1 VQTKK
6 ANSHTLSCR
15 FFIFLMILTLL
26 SSSCAKK
33 QDEVTSISDKVNFVH
48 LEGYLAAPP
57 AVEEGFLYMSSGSG
71 AVHKLE
77 LESGEVVWT
86 YDDIGGFINNTPV
99 LTEDSVII
107 IGSQGK
113 LVALDKETGEKKWKK
128 PQEPETEW
136 SLGGKKLG
144 MPSVTGCLGY
154 DPLNKIIIMGD
165 TQGRVFAVSP
175 QDGSLIWMRE
185 LKTKIIANPQ
195 FKENAVFIATM
206 GGRLHS
212 LYVHDG
218 SDYWKVPRV
227 RVAGIEG
234 SIQVEE
240 NEEEMTSERNYF
252 ITLKYKY
259 NFDADDY
266 FGPDEKSAIEIVLLD
281 ENKLPIMFKEEEEE
295 TESIVIEEIDAG
307 EHIVPGS
314 QSQEKEIQLA
324 GSPGKE
330 KNYPITV
337 VVKDSDGNIIDAL
350 ETEVSFILAEEKKE

>member
-1 VQTKK
+1 MKTKK
-6 ANSHTLSCR
+6 ANSQTINCT

-33 QDEVTSISDKVNFVH
+33 QDEVTSISEKVSFIH

-57 AVEEGFLYMSSGSG
+57 SIEEGFLYVSTGSG

-77 LESGEVVWT
+77 SESGEVVWT
-86 YDDIGGFINNTPV
+86 YDDIGGFINNAPV

-113 LVALDKETGEKKWKK
+113 LVALDKETGERQWKR

-136 SLGGKKLG
+136 SLGDKKLG
-144 MPSVTGCLGY
+144 MPSVAGCLGY
-154 DPLNKIIIMGD
+154 DPLNKIIILGD
-165 TQGRVFAVSP
+165 VLGRVFAVSP
-175 QDGSLIWMRE
+175 QDGSLIWMKE
-185 LKTKIIANPQ
+185 LKAKIIANPQ

-206 GGRLHS
+206 GGRIHS
-212 LYVHDG
+212 LNVNDG

-227 RVAGIEG
+227 KVAGIKG
-234 SIQVEE
+234 SIRIEE
-240 NEEEMTSERNYF
+240 NVEEMTSERNYF

-266 FGPDEKSAIEIVLLD
+266 FGTEEKSTIEIVLLD
-281 ENKLPIMFKEEEEE
+281 ENKLPLLFKEDEEEKDK
-295 TESIVIEEIDAG
+295 IEIKEIDAG

-314 QSQEKEIQLA
+314 QSQEIEIKLASSPKKE
-324 GSPGKE
+324 E
-330 KNYPITV
+330 NCPITV
-337 VVKDSDGNIIDAL
+337 IVKDTEGSIIDTL
-350 ETEVSFILAEEKKE
+350 ETEVSFILTEEKKD

>member
-1 VQTKK
+1 
-6 ANSHTLSCR
+6 
-15 FFIFLMILTLL
+15 
-26 SSSCAKK
+26 
-33 QDEVTSISDKVNFVH
+33 VTSISEKVSFTH

-57 AVEEGFLYMSSGSG
+57 AIEEGFLYMSSGSG
-71 AVHKLE
+71 AVHKLDS
-77 LESGEVVWT
+77 ESGDIVWT

-113 LVALDKETGEKKWKK
+113 LVALDKVTGEKRWER

-136 SLGGKKLG
+136 SLGSKKLG
-144 MPSVTGCLGY
+144 MPTVTGCLGY
-154 DPLNKIIIMGD
+154 DPLNKTIIMGD
-165 TQGRVFAVSP
+165 VQGRVFAVSP

-185 LKTKIIANPQ
+185 LKAKIIANPR
-195 FKENAVFIATM
+195 FKENVVFIATM

-212 LYVHDG
+212 LSVHDG
-218 SDYWKVPRV
+218 SDYWKLPRV
-227 RVAGIEG
+227 KVTGIEG

-240 NEEEMTSERNYF
+240 NAAEMTSERNYF

-266 FGPDEKSAIEIVLLD
+266 FGPGEKSTIEIVLLD
-281 ENKLPIMFKEEEEE
+281 ENKLPLMFKGEEEE
-295 TESIVIEEIDAG
+295 TDSIVIEEIDAG
-307 EHIVPGS
+307 EHIVPGT

-330 KNYPITV
+330 KNYPLTV
-337 VVKDSDGNIIDAL
+337 VVKDSEGSIIDTL
-350 ETEVSFILAEEKKE
+350 ETEVSFVLTEEKKE

>member
-1 VQTKK
+1 
-6 ANSHTLSCR
+6 
-15 FFIFLMILTLL
+15 
-26 SSSCAKK
+26 
-33 QDEVTSISDKVNFVH
+33 VTSISDKVNFNH

-57 AVEEGFLYMSSGSG
+57 AIDEGFLYMSSGSG

-77 LESGEVVWT
+77 SESGEIVWT
-86 YDDIGGFINNTPV
+86 YDDVGGFINNTPV

-113 LVALDKETGEKKWKK
+113 LVALDKETGEKKWER

-136 SLGGKKLG
+136 SLGSKKLG

-165 TQGRVFAVSP
+165 VQGRVFGVSP

-185 LKTKIIANPQ
+185 LKAKIIANPQ

-212 LYVHDG
+212 LYMHDG

-227 RVAGIEG
+227 KVAGIEG
-234 SIQVEE
+234 SIRVEE
-240 NEEEMTSERNYF
+240 IAEEMTSERNYF
-252 ITLKYKY
+252 IKLKYKY
-259 NFDADDY
+259 NFAADDY
-266 FGPDEKSAIEIVLLD
+266 FGPEEKSTFEIVLLD

-295 TESIVIEEIDAG
+295 TDSIVIEEIDPG

-314 QSQEKEIQLA
+314 QTQEKEIQLA

-330 KNYPITV
+330 KNCPITV
-337 VVKDSDGNIIDAL
+337 VMKDSEGSIIDTL
-350 ETEVSFILAEEKKE
+350 ETEVSFILAEEKKEQ

>member
-1 VQTKK
+1 
-6 ANSHTLSCR
+6 
-15 FFIFLMILTLL
+15 
-26 SSSCAKK
+26 
-33 QDEVTSISDKVNFVH
+33 
-48 LEGYLAAPP
+48 
-57 AVEEGFLYMSSGSG
+57 
-71 AVHKLE
+71 
-77 LESGEVVWT
+77 VWT
-86 YDDIGGFINNTPV
+86 YDDIGGFINNAPV

-113 LVALDKETGEKKWKK
+113 LVAIDKETGEEKWKK

-136 SLGGKKLG
+136 SLGSKKLG

-154 DPLNKIIIMGD
+154 DSLNKIIIMGD
-165 TQGRVFAVSP
+165 VQGRVFGVSP

-185 LKTKIIANPQ
+185 LKAKIIANPQ
-195 FKENAVFIATM
+195 FKENVVFISTM

-227 RVAGIEG
+227 KLVGIEG

-240 NEEEMTSERNYF
+240 NVEEMTTERNYF

-259 NFDADDY
+259 NFDPGDY
-266 FGPDEKSAIEIVLLD
+266 FGPEEKSTIEIVLLD

-295 TESIVIEEIDAG
+295 KDSIVIEGIDAG

-324 GSPGKE
+324 GSPEKE
-330 KNYPITV
+330 KNCPITV
-337 VVKDSDGNIIDAL
+337 VMKDTEGIIIDTL
-350 ETEVSFILAEEKKE
+350 ETEVTFKLTEDKK

>member
-1 VQTKK
+1 V
-6 ANSHTLSCR
+6 
-15 FFIFLMILTLL
+15 
-26 SSSCAKK
+26 KK
-33 QDEVTSISDKVNFVH
+33 QDEVTSISEKVSFIH
-48 LEGYLAAPP
+48 LEGYLAASP
-57 AVEEGFLYMSSGSG
+57 AIEEGFLYMSSGSG
-71 AVHKLE
+71 AMHKLE
-77 LESGEVVWT
+77 SESGELVWT

-99 LTEDSVII
+99 LTGDSVII

-113 LVALDKETGEKKWKK
+113 LVALDKETGERKWRK

-136 SLGGKKLG
+136 SLGSRKLG

-165 TQGRVFAVSP
+165 VQGRVFAVSP
-175 QDGSLIWMRE
+175 RDGSLIWMKE
-185 LKTKIIANPQ
+185 LKAKIIANPQ
-195 FKENAVFIATM
+195 FKENVVFIATM

-227 RVAGIEG
+227 KVAGIEG

-240 NEEEMTSERNYF
+240 IAEEMTTERDYF

-259 NFDADDY
+259 NFDTDDY
-266 FGPDEKSAIEIVLLD
+266 FGPEEKSTIEIVLLD

-295 TESIVIEEIDAG
+295 KDSIVIEEIDGG
-307 EHIVPGS
+307 EHIVPGT

-330 KNYPITV
+330 KNCPITV
-337 VVKDSDGNIIDAL
+337 VVKDSEGNIIDTL
-350 ETEVSFILAEEKKE
+350 ETEVSFILTEEKKEQQDTL